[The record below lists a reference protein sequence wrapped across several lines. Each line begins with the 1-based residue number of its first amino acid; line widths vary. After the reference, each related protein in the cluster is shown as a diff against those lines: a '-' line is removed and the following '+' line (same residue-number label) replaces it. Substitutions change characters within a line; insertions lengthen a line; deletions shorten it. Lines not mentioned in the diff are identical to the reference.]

1 MNTTIQHRV
10 RSWTGGALLLIS
22 LVTPPAVAA
31 AANGHPLE
39 PVDTSSPRATLSSLL
54 TNVDK
59 VMEHLGGEYRSAP
72 SRALALQSAVTV
84 ERALATLDLSETP
97 PATRVEFGL
106 DAGTYLY
113 EVLCRIELPPPNSI
127 PGKAAVSGANPVV
140 RWTIPHTEITI
151 ARVEKGPQAGQ
162 YLFTPDSVARSETFY
177 LKTRNLPYRRPIPLQ
192 HPAELREYLPG
203 WMIPIAT
210 IERLPAWTREV
221 VFGQA
226 VWKWAA
232 SAVLLLII
240 ALLLKLVH
248 RLVHR
253 HKPDNLAHRY
263 LQQLILPVT
272 VILLMEP
279 TAYLLTDQINF
290 IGSMARGVNLVTGV
304 IAYLF
309 GTWVAWLGSLLI
321 PELILLSPRIPGDSL
336 DAQLLRLSARIIGIV
351 LGITMIFYGAN
362 QIGIPLVGVLAGV
375 GVGGLAIAL
384 AAQDSLKNLLGSLM
398 IFMDQPYKPG
408 ERIVVQGHDG
418 FVEQIG
424 LRSTKIRMLNGAL
437 TTIPNEKMASA
448 DIENIGRRQ
457 FIRRQTRLRLAYDTP
472 PEKVER
478 ALEILRDILHDH
490 QGMQPE
496 LPPRIFFDEFNP
508 DSLNILVSYWYHPP
522 KRWESLAFDE
532 QVNMAIMRSF
542 AAEGIRLVP
551 PASTTRL
558 VRDNESS
565 PQLSAGTPPVARK

>member
-1 MNTTIQHRV
+1 MTATLRHRLLHL
-10 RSWTGGALLLIS
+10 TGWLYLLLS
-22 LVTPPAVAA
+22 VVAA
-31 AANGHPLE
+31 PALHAAGSGPLE
-39 PVDTSSPRATLSSLL
+39 PVDTSSPRATLNSLL

-59 VMEHLGGEYRSAP
+59 VLTVLNGEYRHAP
-72 SRALALQSAVTV
+72 SRELASRSVVPV

-97 PATRVEFGL
+97 PATRVESGL

-113 EVLCRIELPPPNSI
+113 EVLSRLELPQPKDI
-127 PGKAAVSGANPVV
+127 PGKTAVSGPNPLL
-140 RWTIPHTEITI
+140 RWTVPHTEITI
-151 ARVEKGPQAGQ
+151 ARVDKGPQTGQ
-162 YLFTPDSVARSETFY
+162 YLFTAESVARAGMFY
-177 LKTRNLPYRRPIPLQ
+177 AKIRDLPYLRPVPLE
-192 HPAELREYLPG
+192 HPAELRKYLPG
-203 WMIPIAT
+203 WMISIDS
-210 IERLPAWTREV
+210 IERLPAWTRQV
-221 VFGQA
+221 LFGQA
-226 VWKWAA
+226 VWKWGAF
-232 SAVLLLII
+232 AVLLLII
-240 ALLLKLVH
+240 LGLLKFIH
-248 RLVHR
+248 T
-253 HKPDNLAHRY
+253 LAHRRPSDKPVQRY
-263 LQQLILPVT
+263 LQQLVLPVAII
-272 VILLMEP
+272 VLMGP
-279 TAYLLTDQINF
+279 AAYLLTEQINF
-290 IGSMARGVNLVTGV
+290 IGTMARGVNLVTGA
-304 IAYLF
+304 IAYLSA
-309 GTWVAWLGSLLI
+309 TWAGWIGSLLTA
-321 PELILLSPRIPGDSL
+321 ELILLSPRISADSL

-362 QIGIPLVGVLAGV
+362 QVGIPLVGVLAGV

-424 LRSTKIRMLNGAL
+424 LRSTRIRMLNGAL

-472 PEKVER
+472 AEKVQR
-478 ALEILRDILHDH
+478 ALEILRQILDNHE
-490 QGMQPE
+490 GMREE

-532 QVNMAIMRSF
+532 QVNMAIMRRF

-558 VRDNESS
+558 VRDSLQ
-565 PQLSAGTPPVARK
+565 PAPPGAVRQEPG